1 MASARNRRSDAES
14 VIWPQVLLVVAVV
27 ALTLIGFVMI
37 YSASQVTILSE
48 AATNYYADTEAG
60 QYLRDTI
67 SYSDYIAQQ
76 NPSAKLIS
84 QFVYSLAGIIIA
96 VAIWFMLPR
105 CGWKSA
111 IVKGYWAVCVVLLA
125 ITFLFG
131 AAALGAQRWIVIGPF
146 SLQPSE
152 FAKIAIVLMA
162 ANLMDDLNEGAEFK
176 ATMIR
181 AAIYVVAPTLFLL
194 FTQSDLGTTI
204 IIFVGVYAV
213 LWFGGAP
220 AKLMLAIAGAAV
232 VAIVAIVLFGSG
244 YRQDR
249 FVVYNPWNDGEGGRG
264 NGYQTIHSFY
274 AFAEGGLFGVG
285 LGNSSEKYD
294 YLPEAETDFVFS
306 IIGEEFGMLGALVVI
321 ALFCCILF
329 AGMRIARAAATPNER
344 IVAGSVTI
352 MLVFQAFLNMGCVIG
367 LVPTTGKPL
376 PFVSAGGSSLIASL
390 MMVGIILA
398 VSRNADA
405 TTVYDRRR
413 ANLRVVRAV
422 DDDAR
427 GSRDVPRGRGRADS
441 STRAPQGA
449 RRRQTHSSSRR

>member
-1 MASARNRRSDAES
+1 M
-14 VIWPQVLLVVAVV
+14 LLVVAVV

-84 QFVYSLAGIIIA
+84 QFVYSLAGILIA

-105 CGWKSA
+105 SGWKGA
-111 IVKGYWAVCVVLLA
+111 IVKGYWGVCVALLV

-131 AAALGAQRWIVIGPF
+131 TAALGAQRWIVIGPF
-146 SLQPSE
+146 ALQPSE

-162 ANLMDDLNEGAEFK
+162 ANLMDDLNEGAGFN

-194 FTQSDLGTTI
+194 LTQSDLGTTI

-274 AFAEGGLFGVG
+274 AFAEGGLLGVG
-285 LGNSSEKYD
+285 LGNSSGEVPD
-294 YLPEAETDFVFS
+294 YLPESETDFVFS
-306 IIGEEFGMLGALVVI
+306 IIGEEFGHARRPCGHRAV
-321 ALFCCILF
+321 
-329 AGMRIARAAATPNER
+329 RAASCSPACASPAPQPTPNER
-344 IVAGSVTI
+344 IVRGQRNHHARVPGVSEHG
-352 MLVFQAFLNMGCVIG
+352 LRHRPRAHHGQA
-367 LVPTTGKPL
+367 P
-376 PFVSAGGSSLIASL
+376 
-390 MMVGIILA
+390 A
-398 VSRNADA
+398 VR
-405 TTVYDRRR
+405 VRRR
-413 ANLRVVRAV
+413 LVADRVAHDGRHHPGGFPKRRCHHRLRST
-422 DDDAR
+422 
-427 GSRDVPRGRGRADS
+427 SREP
-441 STRAPQGA
+441 A
-449 RRRQTHSSSRR
+449 RRACGRRRRPRLSRRPARPRQGRFAHARAARRASPSNAFFIPEVTSCA

>member
-1 MASARNRRSDAES
+1 MPLRCNHRVQHFLEPPRS
-14 VIWPQVLLVVAVV
+14 
-27 ALTLIGFVMI
+27 
-37 YSASQVTILSE
+37 
-48 AATNYYADTEAG
+48 
-60 QYLRDTI
+60 
-67 SYSDYIAQQ
+67 
-76 NPSAKLIS
+76 
-84 QFVYSLAGIIIA
+84 GI
-96 VAIWFMLPR
+96 
-105 CGWKSA
+105 
-111 IVKGYWAVCVVLLA
+111 
-125 ITFLFG
+125 
-131 AAALGAQRWIVIGPF
+131 QRWIVIGPL

-162 ANLMDDLNEGAEFK
+162 ANLMDDLNEGDEFNSV
-176 ATMIR
+176 MIR
-181 AAIYVVAPTLFLL
+181 AALYVVAPTLFLL

-220 AKLMLAIAGAAV
+220 GKLMLAIAGVAV
-232 VAIVAIVLFGSG
+232 LAVIAIVLFGSG

-329 AGMRIARAAATPNER
+329 AGMRIASAAATPNER

-367 LVPTTGKPL
+367 LMPPRVTL
-376 PFVSAGGSSLIASL
+376 PFVSAGGGSSLIASL
-390 MMVGIILA
+390 A
-398 VSRNADA
+398 VSRHHHGRCATPITPPSTIDAARTCASCAQSTTIGSSVTYRWPWPADH
-405 TTVYDRRR
+405 T
-413 ANLRVVRAV
+413 
-422 DDDAR
+422 
-427 GSRDVPRGRGRADS
+427 
-441 STRAPQGA
+441 TRAPQSA
-449 RRRQTHSSSRR
+449 RRRNRVLRPGGDIMRMVAPAAAVPPAHQSGPRADVLRERGHGACSPARPAASKSASSRGVIPYKAFEAAGFNAIIRSVAEIRRRSNGIPEAARKSGFGVHPDCVR